1 MGARK
6 LCTPCPQLVTDRNM
20 GVRMRGRGR
29 LCAHLWAD
37 ALVPVLRSGGWVC
50 PGVSSLVLMS
60 VLHTEAMQ
68 SLQECEVQECA
79 LCVQHTCMS

>member
-20 GVRMRGRGR
+20 GVRMRWGGR

-79 LCVQHTCMS
+79 LCVQRTCMS

>member
-1 MGARK
+1 MHPLPPACYRQEHGCKDA
-6 LCTPCPQLVTDRNM
+6 
-20 GVRMRGRGR
+20 GGGGR

-37 ALVPVLRSGGWVC
+37 ALVPVLRPGGWVC

-79 LCVQHTCMS
+79 LCVQRTCMS